1 MIEVNSK
8 ITAESV
14 LRIVEDYLV
23 NNGYD
28 VSELKPATK
37 EVVIGQGINESYSY
51 EFDGIECKLSLKDIK

>member
-28 VSELKPATK
+28 VSELKPTTK
-37 EVVIGQGINESYSY
+37 EVVIGQGISESYSY
-51 EFDGIECKLSLKDIK
+51 EFDGIKCKLSLKDIK